1 MPVEPAVREVALGLY
16 RQVAELPL
24 ISPHGHVDAAV
35 LADDRAYADPVELLV
50 RPDHYVLRLLHAHGA
65 SYADLGFRAPG
76 ETGPVAEPREV
87 WRRLCRYWPVF
98 RGTVMRLWLEDELAS
113 LFAITEPLTEGTA
126 DETYD
131 HITAELGSDQFR
143 PRALYG
149 RFGLEVLATTDS
161 PLADLSAHKVLR
173 DDPTWEGRVIPT
185 FRPDMVI
192 DPSRTARW
200 AEQLEALADVSGT
213 DTTTYRGYISALES
227 RRAAFKDLGATATD
241 HGHLWPEALELSERE
256 ASRLYDRLRTGPH
269 DPSDVANF
277 SAHMIMEM
285 ARMSAEDGLV
295 MQLHPGVW
303 RSHDTAALTRY
314 GPDIGGD
321 FPVATGYTASLQ
333 RLLDRFGSHPGF
345 RMVAFTVDETVFS
358 RELAPMASYYPGLW
372 LGAPWWFLDSPD
384 AMTRFWGAITESAGF
399 AKSAG
404 FVDDTRAYCSVPARH
419 DLARR
424 AHCAFLARLVAE
436 HRLEGADAA
445 ELATD
450 FAYRL
455 PKSAFRLG

>member
-269 DPSDVANF
+269 DASDVANF

-314 GPDIGGD
+314 GADIGGD

-358 RELAPMASYYPGLW
+358 RELAPMIRGWLGYYSLYCPSGMNGLW
-372 LGAPWWFLDSPD
+372 WRLNMRLIKWARRKFSLATLGAAFVRIQRICREQPHLFPHWS
-384 AMTRFWGAITESAGF
+384 RGF
-399 AKSAG
+399 
-404 FVDDTRAYCSVPARH
+404 TI
-419 DLARR
+419 
-424 AHCAFLARLVAE
+424 
-436 HRLEGADAA
+436 
-445 ELATD
+445 
-450 FAYRL
+450 
-455 PKSAFRLG
+455 